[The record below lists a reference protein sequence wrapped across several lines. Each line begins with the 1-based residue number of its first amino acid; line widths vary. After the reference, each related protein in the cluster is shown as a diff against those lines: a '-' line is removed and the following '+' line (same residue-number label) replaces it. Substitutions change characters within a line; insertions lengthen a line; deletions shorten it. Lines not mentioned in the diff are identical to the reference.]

1 MKSVNENIPVISLLW
16 KCILHLYLDYC
27 IIIPFFG
34 GGGRGEWRGIGLL
47 KSCFKLCCAGVREF

>member
-27 IIIPFFG
+27 IIIFWRRWQG
-34 GGGRGEWRGIGLL
+34 GVEGDWFIVEL
-47 KSCFKLCCAGVREF
+47 F

>member
-1 MKSVNENIPVISLLW
+1 MKSVNENVPVISLLW

-47 KSCFKLCCAGVREF
+47 

>member
-1 MKSVNENIPVISLLW
+1 MKSVNEDIPVISLLW

-34 GGGRGEWRGIGLL
+34 GGDGG
-47 KSCFKLCCAGVREF
+47 GVEGDWFIVELF

>member
-34 GGGRGEWRGIGLL
+34 GGGRGEWRGSGGGLVYCRVVL
-47 KSCFKLCCAGVREF
+47 NCAAQV